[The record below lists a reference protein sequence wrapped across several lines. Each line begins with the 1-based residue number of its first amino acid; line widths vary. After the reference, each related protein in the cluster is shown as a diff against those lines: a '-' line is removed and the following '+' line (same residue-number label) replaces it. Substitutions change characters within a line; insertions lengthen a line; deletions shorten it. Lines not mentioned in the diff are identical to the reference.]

1 MIIRGM
7 GRRVLQDYSIFSFPT
22 LGIKLLI
29 HDRSEMNY
37 DYSKRDYLL
46 PEGCKDL
53 GDVLKLEALKG
64 NEIRQPLRTNE
75 EIRQVFRKYVPEIAA
90 GTVEIVSM
98 ARIVGHRCLLVVRSH
113 DPKVSAVQACS
124 LERGERLN
132 ALIAELGG
140 EFPSVILWQ
149 PSSEEL
155 FKTAF
160 PWPAQ
165 VVLDSGARQAVV
177 TIQPLSRKLV
187 MCRKEDQM
195 VQWASEMT
203 VLVSELTG
211 WKISLAVAEND

>member
-1 MIIRGM
+1 
-7 GRRVLQDYSIFSFPT
+7 
-22 LGIKLLI
+22 
-29 HDRSEMNY
+29 MNY

-53 GDVLKLEALKG
+53 GDFLKLEALKG

-75 EIRQVFRKYVPEIAA
+75 EIRQVFRRYFPEVAA

-113 DPKVSAVQACS
+113 DPKVSAVQAFS
-124 LERGERLN
+124 LGRGERLN
-132 ALIAELGG
+132 ALFADLRG
-140 EFPSVILWQ
+140 EYATIHLWQ
-149 PSSEEL
+149 PSPEAFIE
-155 FKTAF
+155 TAF

-177 TIQPLSRKLV
+177 TIHPAQWISFV
-187 MCRKEDQM
+187 MWRNRDQM

-203 VLVSELTG
+203 VLFSELTG
-211 WKISLAVAEND
+211 WKISVAVAENG